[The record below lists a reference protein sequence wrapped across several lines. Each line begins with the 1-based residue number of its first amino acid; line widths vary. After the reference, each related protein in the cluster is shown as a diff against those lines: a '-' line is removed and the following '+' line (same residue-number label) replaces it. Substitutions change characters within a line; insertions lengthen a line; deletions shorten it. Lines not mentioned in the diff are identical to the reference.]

1 VAVGPGVRS
10 PRVDAVE
17 LAPVT
22 RHHQLRILIAGGC
35 ALAGDRT
42 GSDRLRHH
50 RGVSMRFS
58 RKARSHF
65 TNMTSVSITSWSPAC
80 ISFIVEEDAGD
91 DGSAR
96 PKPIW

>member
-10 PRVDAVE
+10 PRVDPVE

-22 RHHQLRILIAGGC
+22 RHHQQRILIADGS
-35 ALAGDRT
+35 LAGDRV

-50 RGVSMRFS
+50 RSGSSRLS